1 VILKKMAAK
10 HKHSVKACRS
20 FMSEH
25 IKTHMNEGMKQPQA
39 VAVAYSE
46 ARKAGC
52 VLPKKKKR

>member
-1 VILKKMAAK
+1 MAAK